1 METLCYLSRDLAV
14 IHEMIVR
21 KGTEPKQSRELVVS
35 AAGDE

>member
-1 METLCYLSRDLAV
+1 METLCYLSRDLV

-35 AAGDE
+35 AVGDE